1 MRRFSSSNISH
12 RTSAVRTLLNRIR
25 VMLHEKTARGR
36 QLVLTR
42 LLSSFLS
49 FTWTDQD
56 KSARYPDQD
65 YIYFIYINLIT
76 KAFFIGYISFNEYI
90 NLFIYDFRINKW
102 IFAYKNNLL
111 VFFYYTFETIN
122 YNCSRKLNDEVKST
136 NQQDTSVQHELLQHV
151 RGNLF
156 G

>member
-1 MRRFSSSNISH
+1 
-12 RTSAVRTLLNRIR
+12 
-25 VMLHEKTARGR
+25 MLHEKTARGR

-102 IFAYKNNLL
+102 IFAYQNNLL
-111 VFFYYTFETIN
+111 IYFCI
-122 YNCSRKLNDEVKST
+122 
-136 NQQDTSVQHELLQHV
+136 LLL
-151 RGNLF
+151 RR
-156 G
+156 